1 MNLLAA
7 CTQAEVFA
15 DLRPGGSKPVLQKEH
30 SKGQADVGHEETT
43 EETTEE
49 STEET
54 TENSYSQTEK
64 TLTTHGHVLNKCR
77 DSCKMLQRHD
87 QEPCSYI
94 NIHWFG
100 CKSTRLLVP
109 EKNEVEFSNALQVT
123 FDGKTFEMKHDKHFV
138 IGSSLRPGDQFLG
151 ALSPVSI
158 SISLFVS
165 AYFFRRG
172 YFRRDRLELR
182 GSRFRLPQLFIV

>member
-43 EETTEE
+43 EETTE
-49 STEET
+49 
-54 TENSYSQTEK
+54 NSYSQTEK
-64 TLTTHGHVLNKCR
+64 TLTHGHVLNKCR

-94 NIHWFG
+94 M
-100 CKSTRLLVP
+100 LYQYPLVW
-109 EKNEVEFSNALQVT
+109 LQVNAAT
-123 FDGKTFEMKHDKHFV
+123 CT
-138 IGSSLRPGDQFLG
+138 
-151 ALSPVSI
+151 
-158 SISLFVS
+158 
-165 AYFFRRG
+165 
-172 YFRRDRLELR
+172 
-182 GSRFRLPQLFIV
+182 